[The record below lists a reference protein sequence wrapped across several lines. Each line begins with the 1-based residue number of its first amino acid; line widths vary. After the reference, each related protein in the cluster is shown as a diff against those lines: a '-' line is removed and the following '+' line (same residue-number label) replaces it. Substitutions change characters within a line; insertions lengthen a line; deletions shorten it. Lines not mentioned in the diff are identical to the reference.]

1 LSENAWDTGSE
12 SVVGVTGGRAVGL
25 VLGWA
30 LASFLARRFGIWP
43 AMGSA
48 AVLLGVLSVRWGGG
62 GVMGAGRHV
71 HRIPLGILV
80 GIAMAAVTVLLY
92 GPVTGAFPALSADV
106 SRLYEVFR
114 GPGIVGALV
123 LMPVI
128 LTCEEV
134 VWRGAVH
141 GAIARRASPLLASAA
156 GTALYA
162 VAHVPYGSPALVLA
176 ALGAGFCWSLL
187 RAYSDSLPAVV
198 AAHAAWSYGVLLFY
212 QSGVA
217 T

>member
-1 LSENAWDTGSE
+1 
-12 SVVGVTGGRAVGL
+12 
-25 VLGWA
+25 
-30 LASFLARRFGIWP
+30 
-43 AMGSA
+43 MGSA
-48 AVLLGVLSVRWGGG
+48 AVLLGALSVRWSGRSL
-62 GVMGAGRHV
+62 VGAGGHGLRV
-71 HRIPLGILV
+71 PLGVLV
-80 GIAMAAVTVLLY
+80 GLAMAAATVLLH
-92 GPVTGAFPALSADV
+92 GPVTGASPALSADV

-134 VWRGAVH
+134 VWRGAVQ
-141 GAIARRASPLLASAA
+141 GAIARRASPWLASAA
-156 GTALYA
+156 GTALYTL
-162 VAHVPYGSPALVLA
+162 AHVPYGSPALVLA